1 MTRTRAGASPL
12 RPVVPCLLAILLAT
26 SSAFAQSTAERM
38 DALVSKYHEYGLFN
52 GVVLVAENGEPVY
65 EEAVGYAVM
74 EFDVPNATDTRF
86 RIGSVTKQFTAA
98 LVLQLVEEGTIDLDA
113 TISEYLP
120 EYPPGPGEQVTIHQ
134 LLAHT
139 SGIPSYTGFPEME
152 EFKRDPFDPD
162 SFIATFWDR
171 ELEFEPGSRWSYNN
185 SGYYL
190 LGVIL
195 ERVTGKPYARLLEE
209 RILDPLGLDDT
220 GYDHYPEVI
229 ENMAL
234 GYQRVGGA
242 YENADYLDTNLPYS
256 AGMMYSTVGDLLKWD
271 QELYGD
277 GPFQQASTTA
287 LYFAPHAEIGQDGVE
302 YAYGWFLHSVPM
314 GADTVRA
321 IEHGGG
327 IDGFS
332 TAFWRF
338 PDQRRTVIV
347 LDNTRS
353 SETDDIARSLAR
365 LLYGQEV
372 EQPKRPIADAL
383 ARIID
388 EEGVEAAIARYR
400 ELKETA
406 PEDWDFD
413 ENQLNSLGYR
423 YLGRGDVETA
433 IAIFELNVEMFPEAF
448 NPWDSLAEAYMEAG
462 DREKAIEYYRKSLE
476 LNPANENAK
485 RMLRERLGVE
495 VGDTAAEVPAE
506 VLERYVGSYELTP
519 SLVLVVTL
527 ENGEL
532 HGQATGQPKFKLVP
546 TSETAFVVEGVNAR
560 LAFETAGDRPSPSV
574 TLLQGGREIV
584 GSRVE

>member
-1 MTRTRAGASPL
+1 MTGIRTGALPL
-12 RPVVPCLLAILLAT
+12 RPVVPCLLALLLAA

-38 DALVSKYHEYGLFN
+38 DALISKYHEYGLFN
-52 GVVLVAENGEPVY
+52 GAVLVAEDGEPVY
-65 EEAVGYAVM
+65 EKAFGDAVM
-74 EFDVPNATDTRF
+74 EFDVPNTTDTRF

-98 LVLQLVEEGTIDLDA
+98 LVLQLVEDGRIDLDA
-113 TISEYLP
+113 TISDYVP
-120 EYPPGPGEQVTIHQ
+120 EYPAAPGGEVTIHQ
-134 LLAHT
+134 LLTHT

-195 ERVTGKPYARLLEE
+195 ERVTDKPYDRLLEE
-209 RILDPLGLDDT
+209 RILEPLGLDDT

-229 ENMAL
+229 EDLAI

-271 QELYGD
+271 TELYGD
-277 GPFQQASTTA
+277 GPFQEASTMT

-302 YAYGWFLHSVPM
+302 YTYGWFLHSVPM

-327 IDGFS
+327 IDGFT

-347 LDNTRS
+347 MDNTTS

-372 EQPKRPIADAL
+372 EQPKRPIADTL
-383 ARIID
+383 ARIIE
-388 EEGVEAAIARYR
+388 EEGVEAAIERYR
-400 ELKETA
+400 ELKRTA
-406 PEDWDFD
+406 SDTWDFG

-423 YLGRGDVETA
+423 YLGRGEVETA
-433 IAIFELNVEMFPEAF
+433 IAIFELNVEMFPDAF

-462 DREKAIEYYRKSLE
+462 DRDRAIEYYRKSLE
-476 LNPANENAK
+476 LNPGNENAK

-495 VGDTAAEVPAE
+495 VEDTAAEVPAD

-519 SLVLVVTL
+519 SLILDVTF
-527 ENGEL
+527 EDGAL
-532 HGQATGQPKFKLVP
+532 HGQATGQPKLKLVP

-560 LAFETAGDRPSPSV
+560 LVFETAGDGPSPSV
-574 TLLQGGREIV
+574 TLHQGGREVI
-584 GSRVE
+584 GPRVE